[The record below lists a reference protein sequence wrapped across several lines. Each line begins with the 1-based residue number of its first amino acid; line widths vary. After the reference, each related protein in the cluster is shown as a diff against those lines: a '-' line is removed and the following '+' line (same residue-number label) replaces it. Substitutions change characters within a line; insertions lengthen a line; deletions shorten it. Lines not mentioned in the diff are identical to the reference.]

1 MRVGS
6 VPSSVKI
13 FIKAASARSGVVTQ
27 TLLTL
32 TVPGSVNPRPTP
44 VITLAPTFSHLAQT
58 LNAPTTE
65 VVNGTSTHVFT
76 FFSAYAGTV
85 TNSLVQDTEYEFAE
99 VRFDYPGIQDAQ
111 LRLASL
117 PDGGSSTISYLLWEM
132 GGNNVTN
139 PTAVTYGTGSTNS
152 ASGFSGY
159 SFVPL
164 SVVLPV
170 KFLSFFAV
178 RNGEDARLTWNVE
191 NDQQNRA
198 FEIERSLD
206 GRNFTQVNKVSAMG
220 NGRSQNS
227 YEATDARITNLGKK
241 AVYYRIKQIDLN
253 GEFVYSP
260 IRTVNLDARGA
271 SVSLF
276 PNPVRD
282 LTKLVIDANGEG
294 KASIVIRDASGKQVQ
309 MINTRLVKG
318 MNQQDLNL
326 GRLPGGSYTVTVLGG
341 ALNESI
347 KFTKIN

>member
-1 MRVGS
+1 MTATG
-6 VPSSVKI
+6 PLAG
-13 FIKAASARSGVVTQ
+13 AAAAT
-27 TLLTL
+27 
-32 TVPGSVNPRPTP
+32 
-44 VITLAPTFSHLAQT
+44 
-58 LNAPTTE
+58 
-65 VVNGTSTHVFT
+65 
-76 FFSAYAGTV
+76 
-85 TNSLVQDTEYEFAE
+85 
-99 VRFDYPGIQDAQ
+99 
-111 LRLASL
+111 
-117 PDGGSSTISYLLWEM
+117 
-132 GGNNVTN
+132 NNVY
-139 PTAVTYGTGSTNS
+139 YGTGLT
-152 ASGFSGY
+152 AFPAVKKYYQKPG
-159 SFVPL
+159 L
-164 SVVLPV
+164 LPV

-191 NDQQNRA
+191 NDQLNKS
-198 FEIERSLD
+198 FDIERSFD
-206 GRNFTQVNKVSAMG
+206 GRNFVQVNKVTALG

-241 AVYYRIKQIDLN
+241 AVYYRIKQTDIN

-260 IRTVNLDARGA
+260 IRTLNIDARGA

-341 ALNESI
+341 DLNETI